1 MGNGMKPNA
10 ITVLAALFIGVGV
23 AFGGFFVGQG
33 FVKARLGDRSVS
45 VKGLSERDVTA
56 DLALWP
62 IRFVVTGNELAA
74 VQAKVKQDSRT
85 VTEFLRKHGFD
96 DGNIAV
102 ESPQVTDLLAQAYR
116 SGPVESRFII
126 AQLVM
131 LRSNDVDKV
140 AQANRDAGK
149 LVEAG
154 IVLSSDQGPSRP
166 SYLFT
171 RINERKSEMI
181 EEATRRAREAA
192 ETFARDSGSHLGGI
206 RRAYQGQFEILARDN
221 APGISESE
229 QIAKTLRVVSTIEY
243 RLAD

>member
-1 MGNGMKPNA
+1 MKPNA
-10 ITVLAALFIGVGV
+10 ITVLAALLVGIGM

-45 VKGLSERDVTA
+45 VKGLSERDVKA

-62 IRFVVTGNELAA
+62 IRFVVTGNDLAA
-74 VQAKVKQDSRT
+74 VQAKVKQDSQT

-96 DGNIAV
+96 DESIAV
-102 ESPQVTDLLAQAYR
+102 ESPQVTDLLAQTYR

-140 AQANRDAGK
+140 AQANRDASG

-171 RINERKSEMI
+171 RINEQKSEMI
-181 EEATRRAREAA
+181 EEATKRAREAA
-192 ETFARDSGSHLGGI
+192 ETFARDSGSRLGGI

>member
-1 MGNGMKPNA
+1 MKPNA
-10 ITVLAALFIGVGV
+10 ITVLAALLVGIGV

-45 VKGLSERDVTA
+45 VKGLSERDVKA

-62 IRFVVTGNELAA
+62 IRFVVTGNDLAA
-74 VQAKVKQDSRT
+74 VQAKVKQDSQT

-96 DGNIAV
+96 DESIAV
-102 ESPQVTDLLAQAYR
+102 ESPQVTDLLAQTYR

-140 AQANRDAGK
+140 AQANRDASG

-171 RINERKSEMI
+171 RINEQKSEMI
-181 EEATRRAREAA
+181 EEATKRAREAA
-192 ETFARDSGSHLGGI
+192 ETFARDSGSRLGGI